1 MKASSG
7 IGIQAVG
14 LFRDP
19 PNYAYAVTPVILG
32 NAPPTG
38 IGDSTQPPAADI
50 ETIGPLKTAFVAD
63 PLANSAGAWWTG
75 PSSPYRAAPDVA
87 LNHSSRWILTEPA
100 LSNPIP
106 DNCGNTGTGASQ
118 MDCADIAPYMPSD
131 PWDSEFYRIL
141 GFFITPA
148 DKAGAGPQLG
158 FATAGDKLDL
168 GVRVYNYSL
177 APMSDG
183 TQVHVR
189 FYGMPWDTATSTSV
203 GDSLSASNSFLIGE
217 TVLDPIPSFSDS
229 PGAPLNWV
237 IAHTPTP
244 FDTTPYEGKSLVFW
258 VVVWMQD
265 ANGILVPE
273 IEGHGLKSVPG
284 TLTSLAD
291 VPVEMATDR
300 QGNPAS
306 YSNNVGLY
314 HSVFNVLPP
323 PNELAAIPPSNPAE
337 ITLARVFASKEHI
350 RPGEV
355 DLITALLKA
364 GPNGA
369 TGLKVYFYD
378 GDPDNGGKLIAL
390 ETASV
395 QGNSTTQVRIP
406 YHAPTDGVHRIW
418 ALVNKGKPYKTEGH
432 TETIMVKWPRS

>member
-1 MKASSG
+1 
-7 IGIQAVG
+7 
-14 LFRDP
+14 
-19 PNYAYAVTPVILG
+19 
-32 NAPPTG
+32 
-38 IGDSTQPPAADI
+38 
-50 ETIGPLKTAFVAD
+50 
-63 PLANSAGAWWTG
+63 
-75 PSSPYRAAPDVA
+75 
-87 LNHSSRWILTEPA
+87 
-100 LSNPIP
+100 
-106 DNCGNTGTGASQ
+106 

-148 DKAGAGPQLG
+148 DKPGDGPQLG

-177 APMSDG
+177 VPMSDG

-189 FYGMPWDTATSTSV
+189 FYGIPWETATSTSV
-203 GDSLSASNSFLIGE
+203 GGTLSVSNSFLIGE
-217 TVLDPIPSFSDS
+217 TVLDPIPPFSDS

-244 FDTTPYEGKSLVFW
+244 FDTTPYSGKSLVFW

-265 ANGILVPE
+265 ANGNLVPE
-273 IEGHGLKSVPG
+273 IEAHGLKSVPG
-284 TLTSLAD
+284 TLASLAD
-291 VPVEMATDR
+291 VPVEMVTDT
-300 QGNPAS
+300 QGNSAS

-314 HSVFNVLPP
+314 HSVFTVLPP
-323 PNELAAIPPSNPAE
+323 PNELAALPPSNPAE

-364 GPNGA
+364 GPDGA

-418 ALVNKGKPYKTEGH
+418 ALVNRGKPYKTEGH